1 MMKKEQRWEIKLSA
15 ENARKDHY
23 LKSRLE
29 KVGEKFEAVRM
40 EITVL
45 KVEKN
50 GFKALTDNF
59 FWSMVILIVSLVV
72 MIWLYKPSFAYF
84 PSVNNIEQT

>member
-1 MMKKEQRWEIKLSA
+1 
-15 ENARKDHY
+15 
-23 LKSRLE
+23 
-29 KVGEKFEAVRM
+29 M

-59 FWSMVILIVSLVV
+59 FWGMVVLITSLLL
-72 MIWLYKPSFAYF
+72 MMYFYKP
-84 PSVNNIEQT
+84 